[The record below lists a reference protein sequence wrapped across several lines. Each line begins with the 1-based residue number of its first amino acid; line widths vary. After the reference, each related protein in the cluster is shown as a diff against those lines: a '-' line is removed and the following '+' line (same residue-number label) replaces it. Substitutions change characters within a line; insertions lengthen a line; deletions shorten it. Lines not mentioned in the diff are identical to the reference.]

1 MATTDGKNAY
11 VNIMELPQISD
22 IESGDFLVV
31 ETPSGTSIINFENFL
46 ISPSNITFSEVI
58 TTNTSNIAV
67 LSAEIDNVNTTL
79 NAQFSSL
86 SAELTQEQAAFEAS
100 VNTTLNT
107 ISSLKVDT
115 YAVFALTG
123 YNVDGVKL
131 YNSSNIS
138 AASYN
143 ASLSCVTFNFIRN
156 FTTDLYGFTTGS
168 TISSFVSVK
177 SVSDIS
183 TNSINTYIT
192 NASGGFTTAQRCTIN
207 LIGGT
212 LI

>member
-86 SAELTQEQAAFEAS
+86 SAELTQEQAAFVLS

-138 AASYN
+138 TASFD
-143 ASLSCVTFNFIRN
+143 SVLSCVRLNFIRN
-156 FTTDLYGFTTGS
+156 FTTDLYGVTTGS

>member
-1 MATTDGKNAY
+1 MAITDGKNAY

-58 TTNTSNIAV
+58 TTNTSNIAA
-67 LSAEIDNVNTTL
+67 LSAEINTINTSL
-79 NAQFSSL
+79 NAQFSAL
-86 SAELTQEQAAFEAS
+86 SAELTQEQAAFESS

-123 YNVDGVKL
+123 YDVNGVKL
-131 YNSSNIS
+131 YDSSNIS
-138 AASYN
+138 TASYN
-143 ASLSCVTFNFIRN
+143 PSLSCIQLNFTRN
-156 FTTDLYGFTTGS
+156 FTTGLYGFTTGS

-177 SVSDIS
+177 NVSDI
-183 TNSINTYIT
+183 NQNFINTYIT

-207 LIGGT
+207 IIGGT

>member
-58 TTNTSNIAV
+58 TTNTSNIAA
-67 LSAEIDNVNTTL
+67 LSAEINTINTSL
-79 NAQFSSL
+79 NAQFSAL
-86 SAELTQEQAAFEAS
+86 SAELTQEQATFETS

-123 YNVDGVKL
+123 YDVNGVKL
-131 YNSSNIS
+131 YDSSNIS
-138 AASYN
+138 TASYN
-143 ASLSCVTFNFIRN
+143 PSLSCIQLNFTRN
-156 FTTDLYGFTTGS
+156 FTTGLYGFTTGS

-177 SVSDIS
+177 NVSDI
-183 TNSINTYIT
+183 NQNYINTYIT

-207 LIGGT
+207 IIGGT